1 MFFHKTGMLF
11 LYVCFCHKHEEYN
24 YEYCL
29 FWQCFSLIYIGFFM
43 FDAKELIQNSIP
55 VLTKN
60 IGSVLIPCFMLN
72 HIKYMHSNFTM
83 FGARSQAKLCLSQ
96 PNVLSNVLAPNIDQC
111 LQWLVP
117 PISTIG
123 TCILTILSP

>member
-11 LYVCFCHKHEEYN
+11 LHVCFCHKHEEYN
-24 YEYCL
+24 YEYFL
-29 FWQCFSLIYIGFFM
+29 FWQCFYPIYIGFFM

-60 IGSVLIPCFMLN
+60 IESVLIPCFMLN

-83 FGARSQAKLCLSQ
+83 FGARSRAKHCLSQ

-111 LQWLVP
+111 LQCNIIRNICYNSLYC
-117 PISTIG
+117 SARK
-123 TCILTILSP
+123 

>member
-29 FWQCFSLIYIGFFM
+29 FWQCFYPIYIGFLM

-60 IGSVLIPCFMLN
+60 IESVLIPCFMLN
-72 HIKYMHSNFTM
+72 HIKYMHSNFTI
-83 FGARSQAKLCLSQ
+83 FGARSRAKLCPMFWHQTLINACSVSVVVVSFGSLHWCQ
-96 PNVLSNVLAPNIDQC
+96 GSCRGFGVLCS
-111 LQWLVP
+111 
-117 PISTIG
+117 
-123 TCILTILSP
+123 

>member
-1 MFFHKTGMLF
+1 MFFHKTAMLF

-29 FWQCFSLIYIGFFM
+29 FRQCFYPIYIGFFM

-60 IGSVLIPCFMLN
+60 IESVLIPCFMLN
-72 HIKYMHSNFTM
+72 HIKYIVSMSKMST
-83 FGARSQAKLCLSQ
+83 
-96 PNVLSNVLAPNIDQC
+96 
-111 LQWLVP
+111 LQW
-117 PISTIG
+117 ISLPCGISFFSTHTLDPLG
-123 TCILTILSP
+123 KLRVSCRNPCRT